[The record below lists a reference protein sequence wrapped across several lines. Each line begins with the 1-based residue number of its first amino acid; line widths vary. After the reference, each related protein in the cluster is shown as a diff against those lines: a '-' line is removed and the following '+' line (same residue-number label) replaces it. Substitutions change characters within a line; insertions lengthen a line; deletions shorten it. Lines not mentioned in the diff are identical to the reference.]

1 MMRFLRDRDEPGP
14 EVGSLVLPEVPDGV
28 LQVCHPQWRGVRSS
42 ALAFGDPVLETPDL
56 STLIAHLDEIAAA
69 GVATVVI
76 QGWPQGAQAF
86 ARAARAAG
94 ISVLAV
100 SHSSPA
106 QHGVDGG
113 EAEAFG
119 EMLALH
125 QQGVIARL
133 GVVKAGLRGP
143 FASLGHE
150 IHHVPNRVPGV
161 GDVSPVSKGEGIDA
175 GVFLHPMWRKN
186 VTTQVLAVLT
196 CGWTPHVMA
205 DPMVPYLDAGGLVV
219 HGELAPDEFLPV
231 MASMD
236 ITLNVTLS
244 ECHPMMPMESYR
256 LGVPC
261 LMSRTSDLFR
271 GDPELYSLTT
281 VDQADDPTA
290 IAEAASTLLEHADRA
305 VALANVA
312 LDRIDRDGA
321 AAWSRFTRV
330 AP

>member
-1 MMRFLRDRDEPGP
+1 
-14 EVGSLVLPEVPDGV
+14 VPDGV
-28 LQVCHPQWRGVRSS
+28 LQVCHPLWRGVRSS
-42 ALAFGDPVLETPDL
+42 ALAFGDPVLESSDL
-56 STLIAHLDEIAAA
+56 STLIAHLDQIAAE
-69 GVATVVI
+69 GVSTIVV
-76 QGWPQGAQAF
+76 QGWPPGAAAF
-86 ARAARAAG
+86 TRAAHAAG
-94 ISVLAV
+94 LSILAV

-113 EAEAFG
+113 EAEAFA
-119 EMLALH
+119 EMLAL
-125 QQGVIARL
+125 QGEGALDGV

-143 FASLGHE
+143 FASLGYE
-150 IHHVPNRVPGV
+150 IRHVPNRVPDVTGV
-161 GDVSPVSKGEGIDA
+161 VPAPQDGGTHA

-205 DPMVPYLDAGGLVV
+205 DPMVPYLDGRGIVV
-219 HGELAPDEFLPV
+219 HGELPASDFLAV
-231 MASMD
+231 MAGMD

-271 GDPELYSLTT
+271 EDPELHALTT
-281 VDQADDPTA
+281 VDEADDPTA
-290 IAEAASTLLEHADRA
+290 IAEAASHLLEHADRA
-305 VALANVA
+305 VELANVA
-312 LDRIDRDGA
+312 LDRIDRESA
-321 AAWSRFTRV
+321 AAWVRFTRA